1 MSFIHSGSRLTVSG
15 RRRALASIA
24 VCGGFALAAPT
35 PIAAAAV
42 YPAGGGAFAVDA
54 EGWQATEESCSVTLL
69 SSCEASGE
77 HDATGGNPPGTLTA
91 RTSVTL
97 NLAAVFDST
106 VVFESPDFTIAAA
119 GPATLHAER
128 QFIPGGLL
136 TLAPEATWSVS
147 LIDRSTETP
156 TEVIGETLG
165 DDDVAFAGKDGA
177 AAVVAGRTYAI
188 AVEVVTTA
196 AAALGLTETDSH
208 VRFDNVALT
217 VQDASGGGP
226 GGPGGESGAEGAAGP
241 GGLTSTELLTSVR
254 RGDAASAG
262 LRGKHVF
269 VRLRCP
275 MRAGRACRITAQGR
289 IRKRVR
295 VTHRR
300 TVRIANGRS
309 RVVALRVKPRFRRKL
324 AERKRLLVVQRVQV
338 GDVSATY
345 ARSRA
350 LIRR

>member
-1 MSFIHSGSRLTVSG
+1 MSFIRSGSWLTGSG
-15 RRRALASIA
+15 RRRALASIG
-24 VCGGFALAAPT
+24 VCGGFALAAPA

-42 YPAGGGAFAVDA
+42 YPVGGGAFAADA
-54 EGWQATEESCSVTLL
+54 EGWQATEESCNVTLL

-147 LIDRSTETP
+147 LIDRSTDTP

-177 AAVVAGRTYAI
+177 ASVVAGRTYAI
-188 AVEVVTTA
+188 AIEVVTTA

-208 VRFDNVALT
+208 VRLDNVALT
-217 VQDASGGGP
+217 VQDTSRGGLGGP
-226 GGPGGESGAEGAAGP
+226 GGKSG
-241 GGLTSTELLTSVR
+241 S
-254 RGDAASAG
+254 ASAG
-262 LRGKHVF
+262 LRGRHVF

-309 RVVALRVKPRFRRKL
+309 RVVALRVKPRFRERIAK
-324 AERKRLLVVQRVQV
+324 RKRLLVVQKVRV

>member
-1 MSFIHSGSRLTVSG
+1 MPFIHSGSRPAGSSRS
-15 RRRALASIA
+15 RRSAPIAIAIGVVLSALAP
-24 VCGGFALAAPT
+24 AAP
-35 PIAAAAV
+35 AAT

-54 EGWQATEESCSVTLL
+54 EGWQATEESCNVTLL

-136 TLAPEATWSVS
+136 TLAPEATLSVS

-177 AAVVAGRTYAI
+177 ASIVAGRTYAI

-208 VRFDNVALT
+208 VRFDNVVMT
-217 VQDASGGGP
+217 VQDAGEGGP
-226 GGPGGESGAEGAAGP
+226 GGPGGKSGAP
-241 GGLTSTELLTSVR
+241 GVAGLTSTDLLTSVR

-275 MRAGRACRITAQGR
+275 MRAGGACRITAQGR

-300 TVRIANGRS
+300 TVRIAKGRS
-309 RVVALRVKPRFRRKL
+309 RVVALRVRPRFLRKL
-324 AERKRLLVVQRVQV
+324 AKRKRLLVVQKVRVGEV
-338 GDVSATY
+338 TATY